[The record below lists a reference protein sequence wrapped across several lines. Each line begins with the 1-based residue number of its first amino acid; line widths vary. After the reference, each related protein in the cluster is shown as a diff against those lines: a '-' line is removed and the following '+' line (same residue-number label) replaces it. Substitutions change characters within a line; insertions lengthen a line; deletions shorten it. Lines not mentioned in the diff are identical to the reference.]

1 MLHVGRRT
9 YPDGEKHLEIMRRGA
24 ESEEEIVRLKAL
36 PEGFSRGELVAI
48 VQIGETTLS
57 TEAERFVG
65 PHPTRLCVSPPP
77 PPLAL
82 QPLTYRRQR
91 QKR

>member
-48 VQIGETTLS
+48 VEIGETTLS
-57 TEAERFVG
+57 TEAERYVG
-65 PHPTRLCVSPPP
+65 PHPTRLCVSPS
-77 PPLAL
+77 PLTL